1 LLHGVVGGGDKLFNP
16 LSAQEP
22 ELGEK
27 MKTLRGKESTGS
39 LAAVAWAVVLCLF
52 FFPLLALLAA
62 PQAEA
67 KYASLIMDAETGR
80 ILYQTNANT
89 RNYPASLTKMM
100 TLYLVFSALDNGRLK
115 ANDRL
120 PVSARAARQPS
131 SKLGLRR
138 GETISVHDAILA
150 IITKSANDAAT
161 VLAEALGGSE
171 RRFAMMMTAKARQLG
186 MSRTTFRNASG
197 LYNRGHMSTARDMA
211 VLARR
216 LLIDFPNYYRMFST
230 AQFSFDG
237 RVNKNHNKLLKTYRG
252 ADGIKTG
259 YIHASGY
266 NLVAS
271 ARRGGRRLIGVV
283 FGGRTARSRNRQ
295 MTRLL
300 DKGFRLIN
308 APQAVKSYKP
318 AGRKSASGKK
328 GKVNNWGIQVG
339 AYKQYR
345 PAYEIARRAVGR
357 APAFL
362 ARGTIKVVPLR
373 KGKRAPIYR
382 GRILGISKRQAYRAC
397 KILEKRNFGCMEL
410 RIGNGVQLAS
420 TGG

>member
-1 LLHGVVGGGDKLFNP
+1 
-16 LSAQEP
+16 
-22 ELGEK
+22 
-27 MKTLRGKESTGS
+27 MKTLRGKKSTGPLS
-39 LAAVAWAVVLCLF
+39 AVARAVFLSAATRAVVLFLF
-52 FFPLLALLAA
+52 FLPFLALLGA
-62 PQAEA
+62 PRAEA

-80 ILYQTNANT
+80 ILSQTNADT

-100 TLYLVFSALDNGRLK
+100 TLYLVFEALDNGRL
-115 ANDRL
+115 AADDHL
-120 PVSARAARQPS
+120 VVSARAARQPS

-138 GETISVHDAILA
+138 GRTISVRDAILA

-161 VLAEALGGSE
+161 VLAEALGGTE
-171 RRFAMMMTAKARQLG
+171 RRFAMIMTAKARRLG

-197 LYNRGHMSTARDMA
+197 LYNRGHLSTAKDMA

-216 LLIDFPNYYRMFST
+216 LLTDFPSYYRMFST

-237 RVNKNHNKLLKTYRG
+237 RVNKNHNKLLKTYKG

-259 YIHASGY
+259 YIRASGY

-283 FGGRTARSRNRQ
+283 FGGRSARGRDRQ

-300 DKGFRLIN
+300 DKGFLLID
-308 APQAVKSYKP
+308 APQVAQSGPGKTKKAAKP
-318 AGRKSASGKK
+318 RKTASRKRASK
-328 GKVNNWGIQVG
+328 EKWKENNWGIQVG
-339 AYKQYR
+339 VYKQYK
-345 PAYEIARRAVGR
+345 PAYEIARRAVKR
-357 APAFL
+357 APALL
-362 ARGTIKVVPLR
+362 ARGVIKVVPLR
-373 KGKRAPIYR
+373 KGKRTPLYR

-410 RIGNGVQLAS
+410 RIRNSVQLAS
-420 TGG
+420 TGE